1 MRKLLLILAFVPF
14 LNYGQTSSVSGV
26 VTYFFNKYQGDK
38 ADIGAKVYL
47 IKDTKEYTE
56 NLKTV
61 DSFELIKT
69 YFNLYSTNFDIYVS
83 YQSTANDW
91 KKIPFSGKAK
101 KESQAKA
108 DTQLV
113 VANKYLKEAIKF
125 GYDSTTFKQFDK
137 RVSDI
142 IRDIKYSK
150 DVIETTVNATGSYS
164 INAKQG
170 DYLLLIISAGRT
182 GRYYSELLG
191 KYKLV
196 KVSLKEN
203 NIDRSVKFDL
213 W

>member
-1 MRKLLLILAFVPF
+1 MRKLLLLLSFVPF
-14 LNYGQTSSVSGV
+14 LNYGQTYSISGV
-26 VTYFFNKYQGDK
+26 VTYFFNNYQGDK
-38 ADIGAKVYL
+38 ADIGARVYL
-47 IKDTKEYTE
+47 VKNTKEYTE

-69 YFNLYSTNFDIYVS
+69 YYNLYSLSFNIYVS

-108 DTQLV
+108 DLKLTE
-113 VANKYLKEAIKF
+113 ANNYLKEAIKF
-125 GYDSTTFKQFDK
+125 GYDSTTFKNFDN

-142 IRDIKYSK
+142 IRNIKYSK
-150 DVIETTVNATGSYS
+150 GVIETTVNGIGSYS
-164 INAKQG
+164 ISANQD

-182 GRYYSELLG
+182 GRYASELLG
-191 KYKLV
+191 KYNLSKIQ
-196 KVSLKEN
+196 LKDN

-213 W
+213 